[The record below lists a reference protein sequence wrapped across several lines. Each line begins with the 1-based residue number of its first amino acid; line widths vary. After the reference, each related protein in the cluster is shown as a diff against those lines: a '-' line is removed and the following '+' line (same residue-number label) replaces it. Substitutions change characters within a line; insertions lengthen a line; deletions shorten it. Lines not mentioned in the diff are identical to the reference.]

1 MFHISSYFIHPL
13 ANVWQIVNIVP
24 LSTGCAGNLNR
35 KARIAKVRFLTAVH
49 GTSWQSI
56 VDGPRWKRV
65 LSYHELY
72 ELKFAPTDF
81 IRAISAEKLDSFRL
95 DFVSV
100 SDQRRSVINDYLIL
114 GDPGEVSLAGR
125 KGATKVF
132 KQRRT
137 IPTLT
142 GPFPTSQTNAG
153 SWLGTKKSV
162 KKCFVLLCRIDEPHL
177 LSSFRE
183 FVYDGY
189 YLATV
194 ARFVHQ
200 AFLTRNEGTTDE
212 SKNVSD
218 AISRSNSICTE
229 KILFLTDHNVS

>member
-56 VDGPRWKRV
+56 VDGPRWKRA

-72 ELKFAPTDF
+72 ELKFAPNWFYKGHLSRETGLLSTGF
-81 IRAISAEKLDSFRL
+81 RFRKWPTQICNQWLPHPRRPGGGQSGREKRRDESFQAQA
-95 DFVSV
+95 DHS
-100 SDQRRSVINDYLIL
+100 N
-114 GDPGEVSLAGR
+114 
-125 KGATKVF
+125 TH
-132 KQRRT
+132 RT
-137 IPTLT
+137 I
-142 GPFPTSQTNAG
+142 SNQSNEC
-153 SWLGTKKSV
+153 WLLIGHKKSV

-212 SKNVSD
+212 SKNVLD
-218 AISRSNSICTE
+218 AISRSNSTRTE
-229 KILFLTDHNVS
+229 INLFLTDHNVS